1 MHEIH
6 LLKDLL
12 KDLNESAAK
21 NDIKKITKVY
31 LKMGEM
37 TEINP
42 EILKHYFKEHAQGTP
57 AENAEIVLEK
67 SDFRELRLLSYD
79 GE

>member
-12 KDLNESAAK
+12 KDLLESAQK
-21 NDIKKITKVY
+21 NGIKKISKVY
-31 LKMGEM
+31 LRMGEM

-42 EILKHYFKEHAQGTP
+42 EILKHYFKEHSKSTP
-57 AENAEIVLEK
+57 AEGAEISVEK